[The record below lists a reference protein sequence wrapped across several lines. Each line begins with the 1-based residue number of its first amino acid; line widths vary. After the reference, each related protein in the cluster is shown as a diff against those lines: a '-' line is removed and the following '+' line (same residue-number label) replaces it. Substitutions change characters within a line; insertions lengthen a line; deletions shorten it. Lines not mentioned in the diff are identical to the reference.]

1 MHLVEDNAKFNNH
14 KVKVLDK
21 NRVDEYIA
29 SLEFSN
35 RNKDL
40 KLKVKDSEI
49 EHLTNEISRLEQ
61 LISSLDERIT
71 TLET

>member
-1 MHLVEDNAKFNNH
+1 MHLVEDNAKFNTH

-40 KLKVKDSEI
+40 KLQIKDDEI
-49 EHLTNEISRLEQ
+49 AHLTSEISRLEQ
-61 LISSLDERIT
+61 LISGLDERIT
-71 TLET
+71 ILEA